1 MIKKIQNIL
10 FKIKK
15 LVCKKKE
22 SKSKT
27 QIEKENFINE
37 KAKITKSRE
46 SWPGGSTIHT
56 QY

>member
-10 FKIKK
+10 SRIKE
-15 LVCKKKE
+15 LFCRKKE

-27 QIEKENFINE
+27 QTEKENFINE

-46 SWPGGSTIHT
+46 SWPGGSTTHT